1 MRTDMHKVVVE
12 RPRGGQA
19 WAKKFPR
26 PQVPFD
32 DLPKYQGIKR
42 PHKHHKWFTDVLGP
56 LRRWL
61 RSQVGRPWDDV
72 YSEACAVIKPDSVV
86 RAHIKTHLLD
96 FVLRDTFMHDGEVW
110 CFARYRWFGTN
121 ELPVTSVAT
130 RWTGFYV
137 HPETGALCEIPK
149 SHRARWRNKSADE
162 LSRVQRWAGDTTL
175 LRRLNGSWFECRM
188 EAFPDRDIRHE
199 SPLKFDLN
207 THRLLSRDDAKRL
220 YGRAVRCVAKRQL
233 SRRELKRHG
242 LVNTSASAQ
251 SSSHSRR
258 SVMTTARKPAQDFIN
273 RKHQPR
279 RTYGKPTAYPQRRTI
294 FSSPPASAGR
304 ASRPRPRSSAVTASS
319 TATRSCA
326 RSWAGTTYARAAQD
340 AGFRN
345 CCLRAGRF
353 DGALRNHYFRE

>member
-1 MRTDMHKVVVE
+1 MHKVVVE
-12 RPRGGQA
+12 RPRGGQG

-26 PQVPFD
+26 PQMPFD

-42 PHKHHKWFTDVLGP
+42 PHEHRKWFTDLLGP

-61 RSQVGRPWDDV
+61 RSQVGRPWNDV

-96 FVLRDTFMHDGEVW
+96 FVLRDTFLREGEVW

-121 ELPVTSVAT
+121 ELQVSLLAT

-137 HPETGALCEIPK
+137 HPATGALCEIPPRR
-149 SHRARWRNKSADE
+149 RARWRDKSTDE
-162 LSRVQRWAGDTTL
+162 LMRVQRWVDDATL
-175 LRRLNGSWFECRM
+175 LCRLNGSWFECRM
-188 EAFPDRDIRHE
+188 EAFPVRDIRHE
-199 SPLKFDLN
+199 GPLRFDLN

-233 SRRELKRHG
+233 SRRELRRHG
-242 LVNTSASAQ
+242 LVNTPASAH
-251 SSSHSRR
+251 SSSHSPW
-258 SVMTTARKPAQDFIN
+258 SVMTPVRKPAQDFIN
-273 RKHQPR
+273 HNPQPR
-279 RTYGKPTAYPQRRTI
+279 RSYGKPTAHPRRRTA
-294 FSSPPASAGR
+294 FSRPPASDGR
-304 ASRPRPRSSAVTASS
+304 ASRPRRRSNAVTASC
-319 TATRSCA
+319 TATRNCA
-326 RSWAGTTYARAAQD
+326 RSWVAMTFAPAARD